1 VCLIDAAPVAPGQYK
16 WWWSTPS
23 GRMSKR
29 FFLYFY
35 DCIED
40 AQANGYAVNV
50 PAVVEH
56 LKRVE
61 KLNAQVLH
69 R

>member
-1 VCLIDAAPVAPGQYK
+1 
-16 WWWSTPS
+16 
-23 GRMSKR
+23 MSKR
-29 FFLYFY
+29 FFRYFY

-61 KLNAQVLH
+61 KLNAEVLH
-69 R
+69 Q